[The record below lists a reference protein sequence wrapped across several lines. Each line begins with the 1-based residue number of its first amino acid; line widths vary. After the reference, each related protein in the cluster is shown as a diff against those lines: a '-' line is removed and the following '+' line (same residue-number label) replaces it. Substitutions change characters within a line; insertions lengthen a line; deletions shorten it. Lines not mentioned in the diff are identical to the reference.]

1 MATRIGHGT
10 VRTTMEVYARSSDN
24 ADREAAN
31 LLQELFGVAFGPEHE
46 AEVQKLTSDKG

>member
-31 LLQELFGVAFGPEHE
+31 LLQELFGVAFGPEQQ
-46 AEVQKLTSDKG
+46 ADVQKSTFDNG